1 MANGGVNSLF
11 GLNQPEV
18 WMVYPPALDTSFMG
32 TVWLMG
38 DHFMP
43 GSVVT
48 VSMPGLPPY
57 VAPLLWVN
65 QQTVGWITTT
75 PLAGNVTLQVTNPTM
90 MTSATFTVSVG
101 QATGAPGG
109 QPQAYAP
116 GAVQSPFVGSVHL
129 TGSDMVPGAVIEW
142 RPTGSTTAQTMPL
155 VIVSSAE
162 AWWTLTYPSAG
173 QYEYRV
179 VNPGGAAT
187 GWQPF
192 EVR

>member
-1 MANGGVNSLF
+1 VLPATFHSSDTLGVYVYLTVAADYTFVAVAPDGTRSTPVTFTVANGGVNSLF

-142 RPTGSTTAQTMPL
+142 RPTG
-155 VIVSSAE
+155 
-162 AWWTLTYPSAG
+162 
-173 QYEYRV
+173 
-179 VNPGGAAT
+179 
-187 GWQPF
+187 
-192 EVR
+192 